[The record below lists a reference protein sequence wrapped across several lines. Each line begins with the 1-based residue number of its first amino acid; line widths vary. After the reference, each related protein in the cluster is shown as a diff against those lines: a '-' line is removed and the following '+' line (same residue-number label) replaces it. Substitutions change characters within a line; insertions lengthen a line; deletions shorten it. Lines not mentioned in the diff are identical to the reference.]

1 LKACWFAKRDLEN
14 FRDFEDFDR
23 AFSRAFSEEIHYLR
37 PQNIQVQF
45 SFQLNLNEQDELKNI
60 SKTANIVWIQIKS
73 PKGKVQ
79 DDDNSEECLSSQI
92 ENKGV
97 ILKLVSMSI

>member
-23 AFSRAFSEEIHYLR
+23 AFSRA
-37 PQNIQVQF
+37 F